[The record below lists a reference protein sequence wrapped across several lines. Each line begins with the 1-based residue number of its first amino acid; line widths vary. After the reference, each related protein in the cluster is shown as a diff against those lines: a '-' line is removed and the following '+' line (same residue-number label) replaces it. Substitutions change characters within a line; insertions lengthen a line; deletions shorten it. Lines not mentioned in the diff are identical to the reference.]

1 MASTPPGA
9 KKQKIDYVVDKNIYD
24 NFMKMCGK
32 KGFAPQI
39 VVEKAMRKFAE
50 TGQSD

>member
-9 KKQKIDYVVDKNIYD
+9 KKQKIDYTVDKGVYD
-24 NFMKMCGK
+24 SFMKMCSN

-39 VVEKAMRKFAE
+39 VVEKAMKRFSE
-50 TGQSD
+50 TGQA